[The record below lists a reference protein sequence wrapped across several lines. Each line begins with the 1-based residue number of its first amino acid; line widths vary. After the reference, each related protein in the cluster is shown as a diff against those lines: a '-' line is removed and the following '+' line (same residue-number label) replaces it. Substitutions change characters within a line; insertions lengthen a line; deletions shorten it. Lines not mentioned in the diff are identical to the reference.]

1 MKVPANAKMGDVIHT
16 IEVPAK
22 YARHREH
29 YIRGY
34 MQGFVRISDALAA
47 RRRSLQAQK
56 KSRTGEKASHAERQK
71 PESRVSKRLRTGV
84 D

>member
-1 MKVPANAKMGDVIHT
+1 MKKPAKMGDVIHT
-16 IEVPAK
+16 IEVPAQFAK
-22 YARHREH
+22 HREH

-34 MQGFVRISDALAA
+34 MQGYIRLSDALAA
-47 RRRSLQAQK
+47 RRRSLQAPK
-56 KSRTGEKASHAERQK
+56 KASQPERQK